1 MKREFIESKV
11 VEAIISKFSS
21 VKEKYILEKEEFEKE
36 KEDLIEERNLEQKS
50 ILDRGIKDNHLK
62 INFEEESIE
71 ALDKEGEECLE
82 SFNDLK
88 EYYRDQIMEA
98 KCSYYTLDE
107 DIYVDW
113 ESDGNS
119 LSSQS
124 DFIETIMKIENISEE
139 ELKKEIILKITR
151 DKENL
156 KYFTL
161 EDLDTY
167 NFLSE
172 KKVII
177 IKNIESIKEEQYEKD
192 IEHLFKYIDNPNP
205 DNLLIITSRKGVGE

>member
-1 MKREFIESKV
+1 MKREFIERKV

-161 EDLDTY
+161 EDLDT
-167 NFLSE
+167 F
-172 KKVII
+172 VVR
-177 IKNIESIKEEQYEKD
+177 
-192 IEHLFKYIDNPNP
+192 YID
-205 DNLLIITSRKGVGE
+205 LIRERKFTEYEDFIKL

>member
-88 EYYRDQIMEA
+88 EYYRA
-98 KCSYYTLDE
+98 HTA
-107 DIYVDW
+107 
-113 ESDGNS
+113 NS
-119 LSSQS
+119 RS
-124 DFIETIMKIENISEE
+124 TTM
-139 ELKKEIILKITR
+139 
-151 DKENL
+151 
-156 KYFTL
+156 
-161 EDLDTY
+161 
-167 NFLSE
+167 
-172 KKVII
+172 
-177 IKNIESIKEEQYEKD
+177 
-192 IEHLFKYIDNPNP
+192 
-205 DNLLIITSRKGVGE
+205 